1 MEHLLLNKKKYF
13 HVLEWLAVLLNIG
26 FTVLF
31 QLNNPWSFVLGIAG
45 PILLAM
51 LSFQRH
57 LFADVFLQL
66 AYSALAVY
74 GYLQFVQTPSLHESS
89 LLHAMGISA
98 SLTFGILLGIILKRN
113 TTAALPLLDA
123 LITAFSLWATIILM
137 SGWESA
143 WLYFIFI
150 NLASVALFF
159 KRDLKII
166 GFLFILYTL
175 LAIQGY
181 FHIV

>member
-1 MEHLLLNKKKYF
+1 MEPLLGNKKKYF
-13 HVLEWLAVLLNIG
+13 HVLEWSAVLLNIG
-26 FTVLF
+26 FTLLF
-31 QLNNPWSFVLGIAG
+31 QFNNPWSFVLGIVG
-45 PILLAM
+45 PILLAI

-57 LFADVFLQL
+57 LFADVFLQM

-74 GYLQFVQTPSLHESS
+74 GYFQFIQTPSLHESS
-89 LLHAMGISA
+89 LLHTMGISA
-98 SLTFGILLGIILKRN
+98 SLIIGILAGIFLKRN
-113 TTAALPLLDA
+113 TSAALPLLDA

-150 NLASVALFF
+150 NLTSVALFF
-159 KRDLKII
+159 KRGLKII

>member
-1 MEHLLLNKKKYF
+1 MKDARRPKIVLNRI
-13 HVLEWLAVLLNIG
+13 LEWLAVLLNIG

-66 AYSALAVY
+66 AYGALAVY
-74 GYLQFVQTPSLHESS
+74 GYLQFVQTPTLHESG
-89 LLHAMGISA
+89 LFHIAGISA
-98 SLTFGILLGIILKRN
+98 SLIIGILAGILLKRN

-150 NLASVALFF
+150 NLTSVVLFF
-159 KRDLKII
+159 NRGLKII